1 MVLTLVASLVPTAVA
16 HPDES
21 ALTAS
26 FSSDVTTGPA
36 PLTVHFMDRSTGNP
50 TGWQWDFG
58 DGSSSTRQDPTY
70 TFQTPGTYNV
80 TLTVTDGY
88 ESSTASSEIRVT
100 TAPAATPQPIR
111 VVPVPVYPV
120 KPGDGPDKPVYK
132 KPDFGKAPDTIKK
145 PDRIK
150 KPDTP
155 KKPDKSKRGGERGNA
170 DNPIRHF

>member
-1 MVLTLVASLVPTAVA
+1 MILALVASLIPAAVA
-16 HPDES
+16 HPEE
-21 ALTAS
+21 ATLTAS
-26 FSSDVTTGPA
+26 FSSDVTTGTA

-70 TFQTPGTYNV
+70 TFQAPGTYNV

-88 ESSTASSEIRVT
+88 VNSTASSEIVVT
-100 TAPAATPQPIR
+100 PAPSATPQPIR

-132 KPDFGKAPDTIKK
+132 KPDFGKKPDKVKK
-145 PDRIK
+145 PDRH
-150 KPDTP
+150 
-155 KKPDKSKRGGERGNA
+155 KRGGEKGNS
-170 DNPIRHF
+170 DNPVRHF